1 MKRTL
6 YLILCL
12 AGTIVPCWQF
22 VPFIREH
29 GLNPS
34 LFIQQLFA
42 NSISSFFAMD
52 VIVSSVALWLF
63 VFVEGSRL
71 KMRNLWLYV
80 AANLLV
86 GVSLALP
93 LFLLM
98 RQTKLDQSSPHRIA
112 TG

>member
-12 AGTIVPCWQF
+12 AGTIVPYWQF

-29 GLNPS
+29 GLNMS

>member
-12 AGTIVPCWQF
+12 AGTIVPYWQF

-29 GLNPS
+29 GLNLS